1 MGHEFL
7 LVFFYKSF
15 CEIELCSMMG
25 KEHNYLCALLDSRNQ
40 VVVGVHVI
48 KLSKRHERKMVLF
61 ATFT

>member
-1 MGHEFL
+1 
-7 LVFFYKSF
+7 
-15 CEIELCSMMG
+15 MMG

-61 ATFT
+61 VTFT